1 LNYQWLIFRYTID
14 RTKDIFDVMVVV
26 DPEKYVLIINASGKK
41 LDSEALK
48 K

>member
-1 LNYQWLIFRYTID
+1 
-14 RTKDIFDVMVVV
+14 MVVV

-48 K
+48 KVTENNSLLGVVVNLRLKIYT